1 MKTLDE
7 IKKGMTCHIKGLC
20 ARNVCPYFE
29 VAKDCGSSVMND
41 AKKYIEMLEAKNA
54 ELSEKAARYDELC
67 KRMKKAEF
75 HMFVDKLAV
84 YEKPETYEAAKK
96 FCAEH
101 LARFFLKE
109 GAISFHKVYGVSIYD
124 FLLEAKMQIV
134 MPEPQQEE

>member
-1 MKTLDE
+1 MRTPDE
-7 IKKGMTCHIKGLC
+7 IKKGLKCCEQANC
-20 ARNVCPYFE
+20 AKCPYYMPDY
-29 VAKDCGSSVMND
+29 DCNVELMTD
-41 AKKYIEMLEAKNA
+41 ALVLIEEIGK
-54 ELSEKAARYDELC
+54 KAARYDELC
-67 KRMKKAEF
+67 KRMKEAEF
-75 HMFVDKLAV
+75 RMFVDKLAV

-134 MPEPQQEE
+134 MPEPQKEE